1 MQKQTRN
8 SSTTKVSKHTAWSC
22 SIFPERTFHN
32 RKKKKNGHYR
42 GRDFTKKF
50 CYHKLFMKKEMAP
63 LPNGVT
69 KSMNLML
76 TKKRQRLQK

>member
-1 MQKQTRN
+1 
-8 SSTTKVSKHTAWSC
+8 
-22 SIFPERTFHN
+22 
-32 RKKKKNGHYR
+32 
-42 GRDFTKKF
+42 
-50 CYHKLFMKKEMAP
+50 MKKEMAP